1 LGWRIC
7 WWRIQEDEFVDDEFV
22 DDEFKHGDAHDD
34 IEHEDVEELSQG
46 FVDWDSLPTYDI
58 DINDE
63 YLMGDSLSYDQEKES
78 AVDWVSP
85 TIYDDIYLDED
96 DLLNDVSF
104 LVDATK
110 FIEEN
115 NDYHVFDESPHN
127 EGF

>member
-1 LGWRIC
+1 
-7 WWRIQEDEFVDDEFV
+7 
-22 DDEFKHGDAHDD
+22 
-34 IEHEDVEELSQG
+34 
-46 FVDWDSLPTYDI
+46 VDWDSLPTYDI